1 MKEVTDKTVPCND
14 IQKQFE
20 KEEAMQIRLL
30 TETVSQ
36 LSFMVEYES
45 MLISALLYNH
55 LDMEVPNWKDHKEEF
70 KKVEELCE
78 KILEAHKKDGQRETD
93 KS

>member
-1 MKEVTDKTVPCND
+1 MEEKTDRTVTKV
-14 IQKQFE
+14 
-20 KEEAMQIRLL
+20 EEQVALL

-36 LSFMVEYES
+36 LSFMLEYET
-45 MLISALLYNH
+45 MLVSVLLYNH
-55 LDMEVPNWKDHKEEF
+55 LDIKIPDWKTDKEGY